1 MHRVAPCNGEGGK
14 GNGLGFFLI
23 GGVFFLIDHMFNVS
37 FQNRASGRILH
48 LYYRTVKEKRKSYD
62 RWAHNFP

>member
-14 GNGLGFFLI
+14 GNGLEFFLI

-37 FQNRASGRILH
+37 SKIGPVAEYCTCTTGL
-48 LYYRTVKEKRKSYD
+48 
-62 RWAHNFP
+62 